1 VETDTGKSAWRGAL
15 LTAASALAACAPAW
29 LILRYG
35 VDVPYWDH
43 WDLAPF
49 FERLARGTL
58 TAADLFAQQNEYR
71 QFFPNL
77 LFVALGRLTGWDVRA
92 EMLACLLLACAA
104 AWGVR
109 SLGART
115 SADPARVRAGTSG
128 VQFLLAS
135 LFIFSAV
142 QYENWLFGVQVVYFV
157 PGACVTAGLVAAYSE
172 RLGTRASVFVC
183 ACLAAVATFSSANGV
198 VCWLVLPVA
207 ILAARPEARA
217 SARRWLPVWGACLA
231 LCLAAYVYG
240 YHTPKGHPAPS
251 EAVTRPADALVYLSA
266 LLGGPLALGPRPLP
280 VAVAVGACA
289 LAAYAV
295 ACAYVLRHRDDAAL
309 VRGAGAWAALGA
321 YSVATALMVT
331 AGRLGFGVA
340 QSLSSRYTTF
350 TLYLLVALVYLLPR
364 VARHAGR
371 RGRSLAGRESL
382 LKGLGTAAAVL
393 LALAHVA
400 AFVLV
405 VKHGAA
411 PTRRARLRA
420 KACLLF
426 IEAAPNERC
435 LAEGL
440 FPNVTKLRARAAA
453 LDRLGYLR
461 PPLVKRSYMAMG
473 ERGTR
478 MSELA
483 AAGGVCSDEY
493 GFFDVTS
500 TGESEYGAGGR
511 ARLPRRGGERADAVV
526 LAYGTSEEDQTAFA
540 LTEVGGGVGAAP
552 AGDAGDNWAEIFPLV
567 PPPAGAPDIRLTAW
581 AFDAE
586 EGKAYRLCGDGSLPP
601 AGLR

>member
-1 VETDTGKSAWRGAL
+1 METDAGKSAWRGAL
-15 LTAASALAACAPAW
+15 LTASAALAACAPAW

-77 LFVALGRLTGWDVRA
+77 LFVALGRLTGWNVRA

-104 AWGVR
+104 ALGVR
-109 SLGART
+109 SLAART
-115 SADPARVRAGTSG
+115 SADPSGGRAGTGG

-157 PGACVTAGLVAAYSE
+157 PGACVTAGLVSAYSE
-172 RLGTRASVFVC
+172 RLGARASVFVC

-198 VCWLVLPVA
+198 VCWLVLPLA

-217 SARRWLPVWGACLA
+217 SARRWLPLWGACLG

-251 EAVTRPADALVYLSA
+251 EAVTRPVDALIYLSA
-266 LLGGPLALGPRPLP
+266 LSGGPLALGPRPLP
-280 VAVAVGACA
+280 VAVAAGACA
-289 LAAYAV
+289 LAAYAF
-295 ACAYVLRHRDDAAL
+295 ACAYLLRHRNDAAL
-309 VRGAGAWAALGA
+309 VRRAGAWVALGA
-321 YSVATALMVT
+321 YSVVTAAMVT

-350 TLYLLVALVYLLPR
+350 TLYLLVALVYLLPC
-364 VARHAGR
+364 VAWHAAR
-371 RGRSLAGRESL
+371 RGRGLASRAAL
-382 LKGLGTAAAVL
+382 LRRLGAAAAVL
-393 LALAHVA
+393 LVLAHVA

-426 IEAAPNERC
+426 VEAAPNERC

-440 FPNVTKLRARAAA
+440 HPNVPKLRARAAA

-461 PPLVKRSYMAMG
+461 PPLVKDG
-473 ERGTR
+473 R
-478 MSELA
+478 MKALA
-483 AAGGVCSDEY
+483 PDGFVCSDAY
-493 GFFDVTS
+493 GEFVLARSTSGDVIT
-500 TGESEYGAGGR
+500 AGS
-511 ARLPRRGGERADAVV
+511 ARLPHRRGEPADAIV
-526 LAYGTSEEDQTAFA
+526 LAHGSGEDDQTAFA
-540 LTEVGGGVGAAP
+540 LAAVERGETMGAKADDESTHWVKMFPPAALPSGVVGG
-552 AGDAGDNWAEIFPLV
+552 WF
-567 PPPAGAPDIRLTAW
+567 TAW

-586 EGKAYRLCGDGSLPP
+586 EGKAYRLCGGGSLPP
-601 AGLR
+601 AGVR

>member
-1 VETDTGKSAWRGAL
+1 METDAGKSAWRGAL
-15 LTAASALAACAPAW
+15 PAASAALAACAPAW

-43 WDLAPF
+43 WDVAPF
-49 FERLARGTL
+49 FDRLARGTL

-109 SLGART
+109 GLAART
-115 SADPARVRAGTSG
+115 AADPARVRAGAGG

-142 QYENWLFGVQVVYFV
+142 QYENWLFGVQVVYFA
-157 PGACVTAGLVAAYSE
+157 PGACVTAGLVSAYSE

-198 VCWLVLPVA
+198 VCWLVLPPA
-207 ILAARPEARA
+207 LLAARPEARA
-217 SARRWLPVWGACLA
+217 SARRWLPVWGACLG

-251 EAVTRPADALVYLSA
+251 EAVTRPVDALIYLSA
-266 LLGGPLALGPRPLP
+266 LSGGPLALGPRPLP
-280 VAVAVGACA
+280 VAVGAGACA
-289 LAAYAV
+289 LAAYAF
-295 ACAYVLRHRDDAAL
+295 ACAYLLRHRDDKAL
-309 VRGAGAWAALGA
+309 VRRAGAWAALGA
-321 YSVATALMVT
+321 YSVVTAAMVT

-350 TLYLLVALVYLLPR
+350 TLYLLVALVYLLPC
-364 VARHAGR
+364 VAWHAAR
-371 RGRSLAGRESL
+371 RGRGLASRESL
-382 LKGLGTAAAVL
+382 LKGLGAAAAVL
-393 LALAHVA
+393 LVLAHVA

-405 VKHGAA
+405 VRHGAA
-411 PTRRARLRA
+411 QTRRARLRA

-426 IEAAPNERC
+426 VEAAPNERC

-440 FPNVTKLRARAAA
+440 HPNVTKLRARAAA

-461 PPLVKRSYMAMG
+461 PPLLKDG
-473 ERGTR
+473 R
-478 MSELA
+478 MKKLA
-483 AAGGVCSDEY
+483 PDGFACSDAYGSFSLAKSVIGGHFAAGQALLPHRRA
-493 GFFDVTS
+493 
-500 TGESEYGAGGR
+500 GE
-511 ARLPRRGGERADAVV
+511 PADAVV
-526 LAYGTSEEDQTAFA
+526 LAYGSGEDDQTAFA
-540 LTEVGGGVGAAP
+540 LAEVGTEERMTT
-552 AGDAGDNWAEIFPLV
+552 DDR
-567 PPPAGAPDIRLTAW
+567 GAPWQKKFSTEGLPSGVVGGRFTAW